1 MFVSKSGVY
10 QFNLCGG
17 VDTLLFM
24 CHLNLKRLHGSNSG
38 LKLKSASDSRFLIFC
53 VNFAVK

>member
-10 QFNLCGG
+10 QFNLFGG

-24 CHLNLKRLHGSNSG
+24 CHLNLKDYIAPTL
-38 LKLKSASDSRFLIFC
+38 D
-53 VNFAVK
+53 

>member
-17 VDTLLFM
+17 VDTLPFM
-24 CHLNLKRLHGSNSG
+24 CQYNLKDYM
-38 LKLKSASDSRFLIFC
+38 ASTLD
-53 VNFAVK
+53 